1 MTREELITIGEHK
14 VRNNETLML
23 SYLSEFEILFG
34 RKPKCAGCTFKSD
47 WSKFVNANKPQIIN
61 TFKMETSKTF
71 ELNNGSKSKI
81 HTYIHDKS
89 PRRSYGHNMTESF
102 AKAYLTNGTKKE
114 IAEREKHFKTLPE
127 TNKVQKPKEVAKA
140 EVAKVE
146 DVVKVEKVVETQT
159 VSKPKKKRT
168 SKKRK

>member
-47 WSKFVNANKPQIIN
+47 WSKFVNGNKIIN

-81 HTYIHDKS
+81 HTYIKDKS
-89 PRRSYGHNMTESF
+89 PRRSYGHNMTEEF

-114 IAEREKHFKTLPE
+114 ITEREKHFKTLPE
-127 TNKVQKPKEVAKA
+127 TTKVQKPKVQKPKVDDVA
-140 EVAKVE
+140 
-146 DVVKVEKVVETQT
+146 KVEKVVETKT
-159 VSKPKKKRT
+159 VSKPKKKRN